1 MFFIVDLEL
10 EIDGIEDRTP
20 YVYVALF
27 TFVAFLAGLCCIGS
41 CQIFVEKAFNNED
54 GGERRSYLSGVS
66 KLAFQLICQFDYLN
80 AFNIS

>member
-10 EIDGIEDRTP
+10 ELDGIEDRTP
-20 YVYVALF
+20 YLYVALF

-41 CQIFVEKAFNNED
+41 CQIFVEKAFSNED
-54 GGERRSYLSGVS
+54 GAERRSYLSGVS
-66 KLAFQLICQFDYLN
+66 KQALKLICQFDYLN

>member
-10 EIDGIEDRTP
+10 ELDGIEDRTP

-41 CQIFVEKAFNNED
+41 CQMFVEKAFSDEV
-54 GGERRSYLSGVS
+54 GGERRSNLSGVS
-66 KLAFQLICQFDYLN
+66 ELICQFDYYLN
-80 AFNIS
+80 AFNIIS

>member
-1 MFFIVDLEL
+1 MIMHVFVCSVVVEL

-41 CQIFVEKAFNNED
+41 C
-54 GGERRSYLSGVS
+54 
-66 KLAFQLICQFDYLN
+66 
-80 AFNIS
+80 